1 MVGPESALV
10 RLGGVRGVGDG
21 REGGVGLGA
30 GVVGGEGDVIPGVPV
45 FGGDLEGE
53 GVGEEGVDGRDDVA
67 ALGDCQGAVLVGC

>member
-1 MVGPESALV
+1 VVGPEPALV
-10 RLGGVRGVGDG
+10 PLGGVRGVGDR

-30 GVVGGEGDVIPGVPV
+30 RVAGGEGDVVSWVPV

-53 GVGEEGVDGRDDVA
+53 GIGEEGVDGGDDVA